1 MATRRYELIM
11 DNMLFRLGVFVPIL
25 LLSVT
30 FHEVSHGYAAYLLG
44 DPTAKNAGRL
54 TLNPIAHL
62 DPTGLIVMV
71 ITSFLGF
78 GIGWAK
84 PVPVNPVYF
93 RDPWKG
99 MMITGFA
106 GPLANI
112 TIAFVFNLVIRLII
126 ALGVTIPTGIL
137 NLLLAIVFLNLLLA
151 AFNLVPIPPLDGSR
165 IVAGIL
171 PRKYRHQYYALEPYG
186 FIIIIGLAY
195 LRILW
200 WFIAPIAYVLGHL
213 LWIHPDILQ
222 IFSSIWGG

>member
-1 MATRRYELIM
+1 M
-11 DNMLFRLGVFVPIL
+11 DNMLFRLGVFVPVL

-30 FHEVSHGYAAYLLG
+30 LHEVSHGYAAYRLG

-71 ITSFLGF
+71 ITSLLGF

-84 PVPVNPVYF
+84 PVPINPAYF

-112 TIAFVFNLVIRLII
+112 ALAFVFNLVIRLII
-126 ALGVTIPTGIL
+126 TLGVTLPTGIMT
-137 NLLLAIVFLNLLLA
+137 LLSAIVFLNLILA

-165 IVAGIL
+165 IVAGII
-171 PRKYRHQYYALEPYG
+171 PRRYRHQYYAIEPYG

-195 LRILW
+195 LHVLE
-200 WFIAPIAYVLGHL
+200 WFIFPIAYVLGSV
-213 LWIHPDILQ
+213 LWIHPEILS
-222 IFSSIWGG
+222 IFTSLWQR